1 MAKTRRKK
9 KKRRT
14 ASARP
19 NPHKLSYDA
28 SATSTKRKSP
38 NSRLKSAD
46 AMLPARSRQQLTA
59 NARDLDQNY
68 AVAAWMIRRHL
79 DYIASFNFRATT
91 ADPLTNQRIEA
102 LVAEHSRPGNC
113 DIARRHGLAR
123 LLRLAEARRTIDGDC
138 LLVKYSSGHMQA
150 VESDRIRDPQN
161 VDTLKAEYTQGV
173 RHTAAGM
180 ATGYAVHNRTPS
192 GQYEYQRT
200 VQAQNTFFLAYYQR
214 FDQIRGISPLAVAVN
229 PLRDTYENFDY
240 ALARAKVSQLF
251 GLVFYR
257 DGGDSFDDIG
267 DTESDGAGGY
277 DVSFGDGPVKL
288 DLDPG
293 DRAEFLESKTPAR
306 EFVDFNQT
314 MISLAMKALDLPYSF
329 YSENFTNFFGSR
341 AALLHYQKSA
351 ENKRADLIELLNQI
365 TAWWLTSDV
374 AAGKIAPPPSGGE
387 ITWEWIPT
395 GMPWWKPGEEIA
407 AEVAAIQSG
416 LRTRSEILKSRPIPI
431 DFREHVDRLAEEETY
446 LRKRNVSVDF
456 GPGSRDTEN
465 TKAEPG
471 NVEIDSVPG
480 GDVAEVEEPITSE
493 ESIDISLNGAQVAAV
508 IDVLEKAV
516 AGIIAPAVAVE
527 ILVSVGVVREK
538 AENMVE
544 QQISGIDQRD
554 IENE

>member
-1 MAKTRRKK
+1 
-9 KKRRT
+9 
-14 ASARP
+14 
-19 NPHKLSYDA
+19 
-28 SATSTKRKSP
+28 
-38 NSRLKSAD
+38 
-46 AMLPARSRQQLTA
+46 MLPARSRQQLTA

-79 DYIASFNFRATT
+79 DYVASFNFRATT
-91 ADPLTNQRIEA
+91 DDPATNQRLEA
-102 LVAEHSRPGNC
+102 LIEQHSRPANC

-150 VESDRIRDPQN
+150 IESDRIRDPQN
-161 VDTLKAEYTQGV
+161 VDQLTAEYTQGV
-173 RHTAAGM
+173 RHTQSGM

-192 GQYEYQRT
+192 GQYDYQRT

-257 DGGDSFDDIG
+257 DGGDSYDDIG

-293 DRAEFLESKTPAR
+293 DRAEFLESKTPAK

-341 AALLHYQKSA
+341 GALLHYQKSA

-365 TAWWLTSDV
+365 TTWWVSSDI
-374 AAGKIAPPPSGGE
+374 ADGKLSAPPSGGE
-387 ITWEWIPT
+387 LTWEWIPT
-395 GMPWWKPGEEIA
+395 GLPWWRPGEEIA

-416 LRTRSEILKSRPIPI
+416 LRTRTEILKSRPIPV
-431 DFREHVDRLAEEETY
+431 DFREHVDRLAEEEIY
-446 LRKRNVSVDF
+446 LREKGVSVDF
-456 GPGSRDTEN
+456 GPGDTSESMQPTDTDEV
-465 TKAEPG
+465 TKTEKTSIVDAAEVGKPDSEI
-471 NVEIDSVPG
+471 VAEID
-480 GDVAEVEEPITSE
+480 EPITSE
-493 ESIDISLNGAQVAAV
+493 ESLEVSLNGAQVTAV
-508 IDVLEKAV
+508 IEVLEKAV
-516 AGIIAPAVAVE
+516 AGIIAPEVAIE
-527 ILVSVGVVREK
+527 ILVSVGVVRGK
-538 AENMVE
+538 AEEMVR
-544 QQISGIDQRD
+544 QQIETADPVEVD
-554 IENE
+554 

>member
-1 MAKTRRKK
+1 
-9 KKRRT
+9 
-14 ASARP
+14 
-19 NPHKLSYDA
+19 
-28 SATSTKRKSP
+28 
-38 NSRLKSAD
+38 
-46 AMLPARSRQQLTA
+46 
-59 NARDLDQNY
+59 
-68 AVAAWMIRRHL
+68 
-79 DYIASFNFRATT
+79 
-91 ADPLTNQRIEA
+91 
-102 LVAEHSRPGNC
+102 

-150 VESDRIRDPQN
+150 IESDRIRDPQN
-161 VDTLKAEYTQGV
+161 VDQLTAEYTQGV
-173 RHTAAGM
+173 RHTQSGM

-192 GQYEYQRT
+192 GQYDYQRT

-257 DGGDSFDDIG
+257 DGGDSYDDIG

-293 DRAEFLESKTPAR
+293 DRAEFLESKTPAK

-341 AALLHYQKSA
+341 GALLHYQKSA

-365 TAWWLTSDV
+365 TTWWVSSDI
-374 AAGKIAPPPSGGE
+374 ADGKLSAPPSGGE
-387 ITWEWIPT
+387 LTWEWIPT
-395 GMPWWKPGEEIA
+395 GLPWWRPGEEIA

-416 LRTRSEILKSRPIPI
+416 LRTRTEILKSRPIPV
-431 DFREHVDRLAEEETY
+431 DFREHVDRLAEEEIY
-446 LRKRNVSVDF
+446 LREKGVSVDF
-456 GPGSRDTEN
+456 GPGDTSESMQPTDTDEV
-465 TKAEPG
+465 TKTEKTSIVDAAEVGKPDSEI
-471 NVEIDSVPG
+471 VAEID
-480 GDVAEVEEPITSE
+480 EPITSE
-493 ESIDISLNGAQVAAV
+493 ESLEVSLNGAQVTAV
-508 IDVLEKAV
+508 IEVLEKAV
-516 AGIIAPAVAVE
+516 AGIIAPEVAIE
-527 ILVSVGVVREK
+527 ILVSVGVVRGK
-538 AENMVE
+538 AEEMVR
-544 QQISGIDQRD
+544 QQIETADPVEVD
-554 IENE
+554 